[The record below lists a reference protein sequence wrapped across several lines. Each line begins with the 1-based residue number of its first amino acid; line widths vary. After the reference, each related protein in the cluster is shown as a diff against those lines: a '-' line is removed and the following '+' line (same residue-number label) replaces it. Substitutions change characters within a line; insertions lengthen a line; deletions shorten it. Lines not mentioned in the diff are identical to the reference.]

1 MYGFIYATEKIAGLL
16 LAQPTADSLYTIYSE
31 INSPKPLT
39 RTISCFLDELLR
51 YINSTQN
58 PIQLVPNTAWCNTK
72 PSFFLR
78 GNTKPSF
85 AQLIPAA
92 FFS

>member
-31 INSPKPLT
+31 INSSKPLT

-72 PSFFLR
+72 PSF
-78 GNTKPSF
+78 